1 VSAAGPLPSAPLE
14 TCSSCGAALKAE
26 ARFCGSCGQSRA
38 PVQPVAKASS
48 GRGWLLGAL
57 TVLAVLLAVAY
68 ADVRWRVESEES
80 VRLERIRDLNGA
92 VEGLEQSVAALQAK
106 DAELVRNQTAEVKKQ
121 TQGIAPLAAKTLRS
135 VLTVDTPYGGGSGW
149 IAWKQG
155 DATYVITAAHVVE
168 GFDQVKLRRKNLSWN
183 GRVVKTDETNDLAL
197 IKVLKPVGP
206 ALWQSPQTTIAP
218 VAGDQVIIVG
228 SPYGLEGTV
237 TTGIISRIT
246 YNRIQTD
253 AAANP
258 GNSGGPVVNR
268 EGLVVGIL
276 VAGAPESVN
285 FAIPIQRACVSIR
298 SC

>member
-1 VSAAGPLPSAPLE
+1 MNAAEPAPHEPCLG
-14 TCSSCGAALKAE
+14 CGAALKTE
-26 ARFCGSCGQSRA
+26 ARFCGNCGQPRA
-38 PVQPVAKASS
+38 SVQTAAKARS

-57 TVLAVLLAVAY
+57 AALAVMLAVVY

-80 VRLERIRDLNGA
+80 VRLERIRDLNAA
-92 VEGLEQSVAALQAK
+92 VQGLEDSVAALQAK
-106 DAELVRNQTAEVKKQ
+106 DAELARTQTAEVKKQ
-121 TQGIAPLAAKTLRS
+121 TLGIAPLAAKTLRS

-183 GRVVKTDETNDLAL
+183 GRVVKTDKTNDLAL

-206 ALWQSPQTTIAP
+206 ALWQSPLTTITP

-258 GNSGGPVVNR
+258 GNSGGPVVNQ